1 MSKPKK
7 APSKQQKVLE
17 KERLKTKK
25 RKGKSR
31 DSLLLKAKTL
41 LKTKKEFV
49 DKGKKHAAKKE
60 TQQKINYTKEVKRL
74 EEEEE
79 NQHTDSSDSS
89 DTAWY
94 K

>member
-1 MSKPKK
+1 M
-7 APSKQQKVLE
+7 
-17 KERLKTKK
+17 
-25 RKGKSR
+25 
-31 DSLLLKAKTL
+31 

-49 DKGKKHAAKKE
+49 DKGKKHVAKKE

-79 NQHTDSSDSS
+79 ENQHTDSSDSS